1 MVASVERMQVMVS
14 SVGGRLA
21 RRYGVAGLFSL
32 ALMALGASTSNCYG
46 SILTPNMAWD
56 NSFSVLDAGSTAS
69 TSSSDAGSSRNTDGT
84 PSENDQR
91 DAAWQLCGG
100 PADGQMSST
109 SGAPVGGSGGPV
121 GLLPS
126 IAELAPLLL
135 CQRISPEAWL
145 APSGPFPSG
154 LFHPPRV
161 A

>member
-1 MVASVERMQVMVS
+1 MQGMLS
-14 SVGGRLA
+14 SMSGRFA
-21 RRYGVAGLFSL
+21 RRLGVANLL
-32 ALMALGASTSNCYG
+32 ALALVMFGATASNCYG
-46 SILTPNMAWD
+46 SILAPNMAWD
-56 NSFSVLDAGSTAS
+56 DSFSVLDAGAPVS
-69 TSSSDAGSSRNTDGT
+69 TSRSDVGPSRDTDGR
-84 PSENDQR
+84 PSDNDER

-109 SGAPVGGSGGPV
+109 SGTPLGGGGGPV
-121 GLLPS
+121 ALLPP

-145 APSGPFPSG
+145 APSGPSPSG